1 MGVDIKTV
9 LKAALAG
16 KTKVDIGQFQMLNVD
31 EIKAAAGENWPKLR
45 QRVVDTAT
53 HFIQKRLSTKHVT
66 LACADGF
73 LIVFA
78 DEIENPKEDI
88 AEIREALIEFF
99 LGSPDLPNLQLVTK
113 TLAVSP
119 EELVTLAG
127 PAKSKPPQPRPVA
140 KVKAQ
145 PDQPARKIPPP
156 DRKPEPVAPG
166 HKTTFLPIWD
176 GQSQSVAANLCIAK
190 VQVEGRW
197 IDGRRALQTQMAD
210 TDHLTLD
217 ITAASQAVQNFTL
230 AMRKKRKVAMAISL
244 HETTLLDPAARDTFL
259 DCFSALPEPVRK
271 AFWLR
276 LESADL
282 NAADTARAVE
292 PLQSLGYQILV
303 ERRFGDYDFSAFQ
316 ELDVAQFACR
326 ALKPAN
332 AETEGMLDQDTTAL
346 NAVVGAARDRF
357 ATTFMDEIRDLK
369 TLKQAMAC
377 GVRYMSGPGL
387 LPEAGAPMPCR
398 TLGIVD
404 LCRMARAA

>member
-1 MGVDIKTV
+1 MDIKTV

-31 EIKAAAGENWPKLR
+31 EIKAAAGEDWPKMR

-53 HFIQKRLSTKHVT
+53 HFIQKRLAAKHVT

-78 DEIENPKEDI
+78 EEIDDPKEDI

-99 LGSPDLPNLQLVTK
+99 LGSPDLPNLKLVANA
-113 TLAVSP
+113 LEVSP
-119 EELVTLAG
+119 EELVSLAA
-127 PAKSKPPQPRPVA
+127 PAKKSAPPARPASVR
-140 KVKAQ
+140 KSE

-166 HKTTFLPIWD
+166 HKTTFLPVWD
-176 GQSQSVAANLCIAK
+176 GQSQSVAANICIAK
-190 VQVEGRW
+190 VEVEGRW
-197 IDGRRALQTQMAD
+197 LDGRRALQTQMAD

-217 ITAASQAVQNFTL
+217 LTAARQAVQSFTL
-230 AMRKKRKVAMAISL
+230 AMRKKRKVSMVISL
-244 HETTLLDPAARDTFL
+244 HETTLLDPSARDTVL
-259 DCFSALPEPVRK
+259 ECLSALPEPIRK

-282 NAADTARAVE
+282 SAAETAQAAE

-303 ERRFGDYDFSAFQ
+303 ERRFGDHDFAAFQ
-316 ELDVAQFACR
+316 EVDIAQFASK

-346 NAVVGAARDRF
+346 NAVVRAARDRY
-357 ATTFMDEIRDLK
+357 ATTLLDDVRDLK
-369 TLKQAMAC
+369 TLKQATAC
-377 GVRYMSGPGL
+377 GVRYLAGPGL

-398 TLGIVD
+398 PLGIVD

>member
-9 LKAALAG
+9 LRAALTG

-31 EIKAAAGENWPKLR
+31 EIKEAAGEDWPKMR
-45 QRVVDTAT
+45 ERVVETAT
-53 HFIQKRLSTKHVT
+53 HFIQKRLAAKHVT

-78 DEIENPKEDI
+78 EEIDDPKEDI

-99 LGSPDLPNLQLVTK
+99 LGSADLPNLKLVAN
-113 TLAVSP
+113 TLEVSP
-119 EELVTLAG
+119 EELVSLAA
-127 PAKSKPPQPRPVA
+127 PAPAAKPAPRPAA
-140 KVKAQ
+140 KVQPA

-166 HKTTFLPIWD
+166 HKTMFLPVWD
-176 GQSQSVAANLCIAK
+176 GQSQSVAANLCIAR
-190 VQVEGRW
+190 VLVEGRW
-197 IDGRRALQTQMAD
+197 IEGRRALQTGMAD

-217 ITAASQAVQNFTL
+217 LTAARQAVQNFTM
-230 AMRKKRKVAMAISL
+230 AMRKKRKVAMVISL
-244 HETTLLDPAARDTFL
+244 HETTLLDPAARDTVL
-259 DCFSALPEPVRK
+259 ECLGALPEPLRK

-276 LESADL
+276 LESVDL
-282 NAADTARAVE
+282 SAADAASAVA

-303 ERRFGDYDFSAFQ
+303 DRPFGDHDFSAFA

-332 AETEGMLDQDTTAL
+332 ADTEGMLDQDTSVL
-346 NAVVGAARDRF
+346 NAAVKAARDRY
-357 ATTFMDEIRDLK
+357 ATTFIDEVRDLK
-369 TLKQAMAC
+369 TLKQATAC
-377 GVRYMSGPGL
+377 GVRYLAGPGL

-398 TLGIVD
+398 PLGIVD